1 MKFNSNTARE
11 AGQRGKRGLSE
22 RTKILNELLKEE
34 NAREVF
40 AQLETKAKNGD
51 MEAIKLYL
59 SYCFGKPKET
69 IDIQSGE
76 MPLNK
81 LIVEVIANG
90 GGFEHK

>member
-1 MKFNSNTARE
+1 MPFDSETASQ

-22 RTKILNELLKEE
+22 RTKILNAL
-34 NAREVF
+34 F
-40 AQLETKAKNGD
+40 DETKAKEVFEQLQTKALNGD

-69 IDIQSGE
+69 IDLQSGDK
-76 MPLNK
+76 PLNK

-90 GGFEHK
+90 GFETK